1 MFNISDTIVYPNQG
15 IGTIVSIQEEPF
27 LGELQTYYKIKFR
40 NGSLEIML
48 PKKRLENSNIRLLS
62 NSEDLDDAFDHIDD
76 FAEDLCEMNECNLK
90 ERMLQNSLKL
100 KSSTIKDYI
109 EVILNLT
116 EVQNHHH
123 LNSSEKQMLTNTTS
137 SLIDE
142 ISLAKD
148 ITTENAADLLDDLL
162 SKVKQ

>member
-1 MFNISDTIVYPNQG
+1 MFNISDKVVYPNQG

-27 LGELQTYYKIKFR
+27 LGELQTYYKIKF
-40 NGSLEIML
+40 NNNSLEIML
-48 PKKRLENSNIRLLS
+48 PKNRLENSNIRHLS
-62 NSEDLDDAFDHIDD
+62 NSEDLDAAFERV
-76 FAEDLCEMNECNLK
+76 EDLTEELCEMNSCNLK
-90 ERMLQNSLKL
+90 ERMSQNSLKL
-100 KSSTIKDYI
+100 KSATIKDYI

-137 SLIDE
+137 SLIEE
-142 ISLAKD
+142 ISLVKD
-148 ITTENAADLLDDLL
+148 IPTEKATDLLDDLI

>member
-15 IGTIVSIQEEPF
+15 IGTIVSIDEEPF
-27 LGELQTYYKIKFR
+27 LGEMQTYYKIKFR
-40 NGSLEIML
+40 NNSLEIML

-62 NSEDLDDAFDHIDD
+62 DSKDIDDASDHIED
-76 FAEDLCEMNECNLK
+76 FAEVVCKMNSCNLK
-90 ERMLQNSLKL
+90 ERMFQNSLKL
-100 KSSTIKDYI
+100 KSSTVKDFL
-109 EVILNLT
+109 EVILNLK
-116 EVQNHHH
+116 EVQNNHH
-123 LNSSEKQMLTNTTS
+123 LNSSEKQMLTSTTS

-148 ITTENAADLLDDLL
+148 ITTEKATDLLDDLL

>member
-40 NGSLEIML
+40 NSSLEIML

-76 FAEDLCEMNECNLK
+76 FAEDLCDMNECNLK

-116 EVQNHHH
+116 EVQTHHH
-123 LNSSEKQMLTNTTS
+123 LNSSEKQMLTSTTS

>member
-1 MFNISDTIVYPNQG
+1 MFNINDTVVYPNQG

-40 NGSLEIML
+40 NSSLEIML

-62 NSEDLDDAFDHIDD
+62 NPKDLDDAFDHIDD
-76 FAEDLCEMNECNLK
+76 FTEELCEMNTCNLK

-116 EVQNHHH
+116 EIQNQHH

-137 SLIDE
+137 SLIEE
-142 ISLAKD
+142 ISLSKN
-148 ITTENAADLLDDLL
+148 ISTENAADLLDDLL
-162 SKVKQ
+162 FSVKQ